1 MVNCD
6 VTFVFLISHTLC
18 FLSFFMLLAEGV
30 LFVLCMFIFP
40 LLATAAVAFGFY
52 NHIRPARTNRESS
65 ALALAIFY
73 TE

>member
-18 FLSFFMLLAEGV
+18 FLSFFMLLLAEGV

-40 LLATAAVAFGFY
+40 LLATAVAFGFY
-52 NHIRPARTNRESS
+52 NHIRPTRTKRESS